1 MAVFKTRARA
11 LDMLGRQQI
20 AGIPTAINELFKNA
34 HDAYANRVELDYF
47 RQEGI
52 VLIRDD
58 GFGMTKDDFLSRWLV
73 LGTESKVDGCHN
85 SLETRIPVNKP
96 RRPVLGEKGIG
107 RLSVASIGKQVLIVS
122 RAKSKDSL
130 YPIVCAFIN
139 WTLFEIPGIDLDQ
152 INIPV
157 VELDHYPNQ
166 DDLRTMVSE
175 LELSI
180 NELTNNGLINDEVVE
195 TILSDCRKTI
205 IDFDDILNR
214 CPIKM
219 SLEEETGTHFF
230 ITCVYNTLNDAID
243 GNKEDRSTAS
253 KLEKFLIGFSNTMTP
268 SHPQPTIAVSFRDH
282 ITRDTYEDLIDRE
295 SFFTPDD
302 FLTADHHC
310 VGHFDEFGQFSGK
323 VTIYNSHA
331 IDHKIT
337 WSGNSYKKTTCGP
350 FDIEFSYLQG
360 TLRQSSVDPI
370 KYAML
375 KDKLDRFGGL
385 YIYKDNIR
393 ILPYGNNDYDFLDIE
408 LNRTKSA
415 SYYFFSYRR
424 LFGVINIS
432 RESNSALI
440 EKAGREGLIENKAYK
455 QMRDILKNFFVQL
468 AGDFFRES
476 EKGGGAYVELWETK
490 RKERERIFAAK
501 ERREKGLAE
510 KKAYFTSQIN
520 DFFDKCQRNYWE
532 QETERIA
539 LKTCV
544 KLEQISQCSDYD
556 SIADQIVA
564 EENIFLKS
572 LNELRTCSKIHPPH
586 GFALNREQRENYEAY
601 LSNIEK
607 IETHFFIPT
616 EKRIIDKISEIK
628 KKLSLVISSKK
639 RIQQSLDF
647 VSENA
652 KTTAF
657 EKRRTAQR
665 VAQELSNKIRG
676 LTSELMK
683 RLEESVREAHV
694 QLTSFDDDIISDDD
708 LLKTISRIEAPIVA
722 EKNKSVSI
730 LESIVAQIESIY
742 WDKDSEGEI
751 ITNEDVANSL
761 EEEIEELRLKSNT
774 DTELIQLG
782 LAVNIIHHEFANSVK
797 ALRNSIRTLRDKASI
812 DKTLVTTY
820 NNLST
825 NFSHL
830 DHYLS
835 MLTPFSRRINNEP
848 EDIPTQDI
856 FLFMLD
862 VFSGRLRRHNIE
874 CRRTGRFAQGRI
886 HACRSIIY
894 PAFANLVDNA
904 IHWLKHSDVSP
915 RIIRLHIDKEGNMFV
930 SNNGPNIPLQDM
942 ERIFEFGFSRKPN
955 GRGMGLAIS
964 REILKSAGYSLTVCH
979 PKDPDMKVSFRISH
993 DTITEDE
1000 ND

>member
-73 LGTESKVDGCHN
+73 LGTESKVDGCRN
-85 SLETRIPVNKP
+85 SLESRIPLGKEK
-96 RRPVLGEKGIG
+96 RPVLGEKGIG

-122 RAKSKDSL
+122 RAKKENTLS
-130 YPIVCAFIN
+130 PIVCALIN

-157 VELDHYPNQ
+157 VELDHYPKQ

-175 LELSI
+175 MELSI
-180 NELTNNGLINDEVVE
+180 KELTNKGLVNDNEVKH
-195 TILSDCRKTI
+195 ILLDCRKTV
-205 IDFDDILNR
+205 IDFDDIFNR

-219 SLEEETGTHFF
+219 SLAEETGTHFF
-230 ITCVYNTLNDAID
+230 ITCVYNALNDAID

-268 SHPQPTIAVSFRDH
+268 SHPLPAISVSFRDH
-282 ITRDTYEDLIDRE
+282 IAKDIYNDPIDKD

-302 FLTADHHC
+302 FMTADHHC
-310 VGHFDEFGQFSGK
+310 TGHFDEFGQFSGK
-323 VTIYNSHA
+323 VTIYNTHTL
-331 IDHKIT
+331 DHKIT
-337 WSGNSYKKTTCGP
+337 WSGNSYKKTACGP

-370 KYAML
+370 KHAML
-375 KDKLDRFGGL
+375 KDKLDKYGGL
-385 YIYKDNIR
+385 YIYRDNIR

-424 LFGVINIS
+424 IFGAINIT
-432 RESNSALI
+432 RKENSALV

-455 QMRDILKNFFVQL
+455 QMRDILKNFFLQL

-476 EKGGGAYVELWETK
+476 EKGGGANVELWESI
-490 RKERERIFAAK
+490 RKERERFFQAK
-501 ERREKGLAE
+501 ERREKRVAE
-510 KKAYFTSQIN
+510 KKTQFVSQIN
-520 DFFDKCQRNYWE
+520 SFFDKCQKNYWE
-532 QETERIA
+532 QETLRIA
-539 LKTCV
+539 QEACA
-544 KLEQISQCSDYD
+544 KLEQISQSDDYD
-556 SIADQIVA
+556 SIADQIIE
-564 EENIFLKS
+564 EENFFKKA
-572 LNELRTCSKIHPPH
+572 LNELRNRTKIQTPH
-586 GFALNREQRENYEAY
+586 GFVLNREQRENFEAY
-601 LSNIEK
+601 LSKLEDL
-607 IETHFFIPT
+607 ETHFFIPA
-616 EKRIIDKISEIK
+616 EKQIVEKISEIK
-628 KKLSLVISSKK
+628 GNLSLVISNRK
-639 RIQQSLDF
+639 RIQQSLDI

-652 KTTAF
+652 KTTAS
-657 EKRRTAQR
+657 EKKRTAHK
-665 VAQELSNKIRG
+665 VTQELSDKIRG
-676 LTSELMK
+676 LTSDLMR
-683 RLEESVREAHV
+683 RLEDSVRNAHM
-694 QLTSFDDDIISDDD
+694 QLSKINDNFNSDDD
-708 LLKTISRIEAPIVA
+708 LLKTINKIEAPIVA
-722 EKNKSVSI
+722 EKNKAVSI
-730 LESIVAQIESIY
+730 LESIVSQIENIY
-742 WDKDSEGEI
+742 WEKDGEGQL
-751 ITNEDVANSL
+751 ITNEDIANSL
-761 EEEIEELRLKSNT
+761 EEEIEELRNKSIS

-797 ALRNSIRTLRDKASI
+797 ALRNSIRTLRDKAAI
-812 DKTLVTTY
+812 DKTLMTTY

-830 DHYLS
+830 DQYLS
-835 MLTPFSRRINNEP
+835 MLTPFSRRINCEP
-848 EDIPTQDI
+848 ELIQTQDI

-862 VFSGRLRRHNIE
+862 VFSGRLKRHNIE

-886 HACRSIIY
+886 HANRSIIY
-894 PAFANLVDNA
+894 PVFANLVDNA
-904 IHWLKHSDVSP
+904 IHWLKQADVSP
-915 RIIRLHIDKEGNMFV
+915 KIIRLHIDEDGNMFV
-930 SNNGPNIPLQDM
+930 SNNGPIIPLQDT
-942 ERIFEFGFSRKPN
+942 ERIFELGFTRKPN

-964 REILKSAGYSLTVCH
+964 REILKGAGFSLSVCQ
-979 PKDPDMKVSFRISH
+979 PNDPDMNVSFRISH
-993 DTITEDE
+993 AATKE
-1000 ND
+1000 NGND